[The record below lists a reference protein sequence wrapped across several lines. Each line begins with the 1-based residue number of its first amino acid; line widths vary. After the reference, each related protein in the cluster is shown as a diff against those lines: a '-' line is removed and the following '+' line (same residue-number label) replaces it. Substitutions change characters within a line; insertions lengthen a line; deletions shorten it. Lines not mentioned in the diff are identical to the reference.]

1 MEILYVLLIILAA
14 TRLFGEVAV
23 RAKQPALI
31 GELMS
36 GILLGSLIR
45 LSPETFPV
53 MKDIVDDEVFQ
64 AITDL
69 GMFFLMLLAGL
80 QMSPKELAKSAQGA
94 TAVAVAGM
102 LVPFAAGFGLGW
114 WLLPVSEYRLAQA
127 IFLGTALSITAVPV
141 AVKVLMDLGALDS
154 KLGKMIVSAAIV
166 DDVLSLLLLAVLTGV
181 VRVGEVPD
189 GAHLLQLAAQVVL
202 FFVITIAVG
211 RLLLPRIAKWFHLG
225 QVEELEFTALLVI
238 GLGFALLA
246 EELGLHFILGG
257 FVAGLFFTRRTLEPG
272 VYDAVKDRVSGTT
285 TGFLAPVFFASIGL
299 HLDPSAFTAIPVFL
313 TALTLL
319 AISCKLL
326 GAGVAARFLGLST
339 RDASAVGMG
348 MSARGAVEL
357 VIADIALRA
366 GLFTR
371 PDPPPP
377 VVEHLFSAVV
387 IMAVAT
393 TLLSPIGLRILL
405 QKRSNRVG

>member
-23 RAKQPALI
+23 RFGQPALI
-31 GELMS
+31 GELLS

-45 LSPETFPV
+45 LSPETFPI
-53 MKDIVDDEVFQ
+53 MRHIVDDEVFR

-80 QMSPKELAKSAQGA
+80 EMSPKELAKSAQGA

-114 WLLPVSEYRLAQA
+114 WLLPSSEYHLAQS

-141 AVKVLMDLGALDS
+141 AVKVLMDLGELDS
-154 KLGKMIVSAAIV
+154 KLGKMIVSAAIA

-181 VRVGEVPD
+181 LRAGEIPD
-189 GAHLLQLAAQVVL
+189 TTHLLQLAGQTVL
-202 FFVITIAVG
+202 FFVITIAIG
-211 RLLLPRIAKWFHLG
+211 RFLLPRIAKWLHLG
-225 QVEELEFTALLVI
+225 QVEELEFTALLVVA
-238 GLGFALLA
+238 LGFSVLA
-246 EELGLHFILGG
+246 EELGLHFILGA

-272 VYDAVKDRVSGTT
+272 VFDAVKGKVSGTT

-299 HLDPSAFTAIPVFL
+299 HLDPSAFTAIPGF
-313 TALTLL
+313 LTLL
-319 AISCKLL
+319 TVLAILCKLL
-326 GAGVAARFLGLST
+326 GAGVAARLLGLST
-339 RDASAVGMG
+339 LEASAVGVG

-357 VIADIALRA
+357 VIADIALQA

-371 PDPPPP
+371 PDPPPL

-393 TLLSPIGLRILL
+393 TLLSPIGLRLL
-405 QKRSNRVG
+405 LKRRS